1 MVKALAILVKVVNI
15 QRSCRPLSIEDSIL
29 DATRRHTVSHPVKL
43 LYLALQLPIE
53 CINCC
58 LWRCHHRQGH
68 LLNLARLAC
77 IVIHNS
83 RTVWSQ
89 ACQEVIG
96 RQAHPPGKHPP
107 VPEFKVE
114 CEAQVATDIELGRYH
129 LNHAATFCQKFCNA
143 GRLVE
148 ANLVVYQ
155 HVFPRL
161 STFLAQDHLPGRSYM
176 RQLSTWYRWQA
187 GA

>member
-1 MVKALAILVKVVNI
+1 MKLVNT
-15 QRSCRPLSIEDSIL
+15 QLPGCPFPIEDSVL
-29 DATRRHTVSHPVKL
+29 YATGCHTVSHPVKL

-53 CINCC
+53 CIICC

-68 LLNLARLAC
+68 LLDLARPAC

-83 RTVWSQ
+83 CTVWSQ
-89 ACQEVIG
+89 ACQEGIG
-96 RQAHPPGKHPP
+96 RQAHSPGKHPP

-114 CEAQVATDIELGRYH
+114 CEAQVTTDIELGRYH
-129 LNHAATFCQKFCNA
+129 LNHAATICQKFCHA
-143 GRLVE
+143 GGLVE

-155 HVFPRL
+155 HIFSCL
-161 STFLAQDHLPGRSYM
+161 STFLAQEHLPGRRYM